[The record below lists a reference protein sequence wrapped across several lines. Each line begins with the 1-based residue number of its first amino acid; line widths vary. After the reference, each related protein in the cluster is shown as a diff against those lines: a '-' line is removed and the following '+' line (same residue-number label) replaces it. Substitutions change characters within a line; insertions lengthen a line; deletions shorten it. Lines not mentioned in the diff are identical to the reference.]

1 MSYFVEGTTCD
12 MGRVEKEFEGEN
24 ALRDACLKAQ
34 NIEEDGGS
42 ATVTDGDGNVVDH
55 WEGYRVAIVPM
66 GPTTAPA
73 LHSRRLT
80 KTVAARNISVT
91 KLRRA
96 PCREVNQQTLRD
108 KPSTC

>member
-12 MGRVEKEFEGEN
+12 MGRVEKEFDGEN

-55 WEGYRVAIVPM
+55 WEGYRVAIVPN
-66 GPTTAPA
+66 GTDDSAGLA
-73 LHSRRLT
+73 FEAVDENGCGKKHI
-80 KTVAARNISVT
+80 RN
-91 KLRRA
+91 
-96 PCREVNQQTLRD
+96 
-108 KPSTC
+108 

>member
-55 WEGYRVAIVPM
+55 WEGYRLYLTSEAILLA
-66 GPTTAPA
+66 GE
-73 LHSRRLT
+73 
-80 KTVAARNISVT
+80 
-91 KLRRA
+91 KLW
-96 PCREVNQQTLRD
+96 Q
-108 KPSTC
+108 S